1 MKYSMLENVTVD
13 LGHIH
18 MRKVDPSLASGV
30 GDGGIFETLAFHTI
44 VLLSQRGVHSV
55 TCVLGFAA

>member
-18 MRKVDPSLASGV
+18 MRKVEPFFGLRRREW
-30 GDGGIFETLAFHTI
+30 GIFEALAFHTI
-44 VLLSQRGVHSV
+44 VLLSQRGVHPV